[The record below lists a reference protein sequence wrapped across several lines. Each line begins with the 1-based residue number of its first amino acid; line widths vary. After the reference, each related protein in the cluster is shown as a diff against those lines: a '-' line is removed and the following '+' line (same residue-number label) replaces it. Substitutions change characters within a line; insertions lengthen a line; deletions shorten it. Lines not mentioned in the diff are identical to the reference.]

1 MAKSKTQ
8 TVTQGCWEYVWGNY
22 IAALRSGSATRIASA
37 KAEMETVKTA
47 IG

>member
-8 TVTQGCWEYVWGNY
+8 TVTQGDWELVWGNY
-22 IAALRSGSATRIASA
+22 IAALRSGSATRVAAA
-37 KAEMETVKTA
+37 KAEMEAVKAA

>member
-1 MAKSKTQ
+1 ME

-22 IAALRSGSATRIASA
+22 IAALRSGSATRIAAA
-37 KAEMETVKTA
+37 KAEMEEVKRQ